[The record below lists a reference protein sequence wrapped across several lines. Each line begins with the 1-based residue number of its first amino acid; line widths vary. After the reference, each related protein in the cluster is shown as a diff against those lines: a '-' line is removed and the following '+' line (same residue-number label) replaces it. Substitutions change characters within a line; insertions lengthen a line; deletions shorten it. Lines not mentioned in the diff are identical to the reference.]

1 MTSVVSG
8 NPQRFPEEEP
18 GFSYPT
24 RSTLKVRT
32 TLRSPVCQEGD
43 VLHAGDFR
51 SGDTGYFR
59 RAAGVSDVAGESVHG
74 PPGQDTGLSAGLGA
88 APRDREHG
96 RSLQPE
102 PEVPRVPTVPARPA
116 APPRASLLSGFGCRL
131 RARRSQPR
139 RPDSGASPSP
149 GRVVA
154 AGGLK
159 RPRRHASTLT
169 RHPRVFRFSSFSSL
183 PSAFLLELL
192 GSALRSTPTALS
204 YPEIPGRHGPAQDP
218 GCPRRRS
225 RPPGPERS
233 RLSLGVSLHQ
243 RSCPTYTDVF
253 TSITEPRI

>member
-1 MTSVVSG
+1 MPGIFVVVTQATSG
-8 NPQRFPEEEP
+8 
-18 GFSYPT
+18 G
-24 RSTLKVRT
+24 
-32 TLRSPVCQEGD
+32 
-43 VLHAGDFR
+43 
-51 SGDTGYFR
+51 R
-59 RAAGVSDVAGESVHG
+59 RESVTWQASLCTVLRARTRDCQLAS
-74 PPGQDTGLSAGLGA
+74 GQL
-88 APRDREHG
+88 PRDREHG

-169 RHPRVFRFSSFSSL
+169 RHPRVFRFSGFSSL

-192 GSALRSTPTALS
+192 GLALRSTPTALS

-218 GCPRRRS
+218 SCPRRRS